1 VPTGPEIRPLTGD
14 DGEAAD
20 ALAAEA
26 FGAAPRPLPDPWP
39 APGTRPWGAFHGR
52 ELAAV
57 ATVREFG
64 SWFGG
69 AMVPTAGIASVAV
82 RPEYRGSGLLAPLFA
97 ALLADARA
105 HGEVVSGLYP
115 TAPGIYRRLGYEIV
129 GELAD
134 VELPVA
140 PLTRIPAPPGVV
152 LRRADGSD
160 AALHQAVYDRWAAA
174 QNGPLTRRGP
184 HQRPFDGHDTVTLA
198 LDAEGEP
205 VGYAAWGRT
214 DGYQGGAATLTV
226 NELIALSGPA
236 AAALWRMFGGFASI
250 AGTVRLRTSGAD
262 PARLALPAAPWRPV
276 RQWPYGL
283 RLLDVAGA
291 FSARGGAPLDVTLPF
306 RVAGDGLDGSY
317 RLTALPRCARSHA
330 SRSAVTPV
338 PSLRSLTASN
348 GALTCEPAAD
358 GGPVFTGRGLALA
371 YAGVQSC
378 ANLRFA
384 GLLSGPETDDARWD
398 AVLGGRQFHIRNYY

>member
-1 VPTGPEIRPLTGD
+1 MPTGPEIRPLTGD
-14 DGEAAD
+14 DGETAD
-20 ALAAEA
+20 VLAAEA

-39 APGTRPWGAFHGR
+39 PLGTRPWGAFHGR

-69 AMVPTAGIASVAV
+69 AVVPTAGIASVAV
-82 RPEYRGSGLLAPLFA
+82 RPEYRGSGLLTPLFA

-115 TAPGIYRRLGYEIV
+115 TAPGIYRRFGYEIV

-226 NELIALSGPA
+226 HELIALRGPA

-250 AGTVRLRTSGAD
+250 AATVRLRTSGAD

-291 FSARGGAPLDVTLPF
+291 FSARGGALLDVTLPF
-306 RVAGDGLDGSY
+306 RVTGDGLGGYY
-317 RLTALPRCARSHA
+317 RLTASG
-330 SRSAVTPV
+330 
-338 PSLRSLTASN
+338 

-384 GLLSGPETDDARWD
+384 GLLSGPGTDDVLWD
-398 AVLGGRQFHIRNYY
+398 ALLGGRQFHIRNYY

>member
-1 VPTGPEIRPLTGD
+1 MPTGPEIRPLTRD

-26 FGAAPRPLPDPWP
+26 FGAAPRPLLDPWP
-39 APGTRPWGAFHGR
+39 PLGTHPWGAFHGR

-69 AMVPTAGIASVAV
+69 ATVPSAGIAGVAV
-82 RPEYRGSGLLAPLFA
+82 RPEHRGSGLLAPLFA
-97 ALLADARA
+97 GLLADARA
-105 HGEVVSGLYP
+105 RGEVVSGLYP

-152 LRRADGSD
+152 VRRAVESD
-160 AALHQAVYDRWAAA
+160 AAAHQAVYDRWAAA

-184 HQRPFDGHDTVTLA
+184 QWRPFDGRDTVTLA

-214 DGYQGGAATLTV
+214 DGYHSATLTV
-226 NELIALSGPA
+226 HELIALSGPA
-236 AAALWRMFGGFASI
+236 VAALWRMFGGFASI

-291 FSARGGAPLDVTLPF
+291 FRARGVAPLDMTLPF
-306 RVAGDGLDGSY
+306 RVTGDGLDGTY
-317 RLTALPRCARSHA
+317 RLTA
-330 SRSAVTPV
+330 TG
-338 PSLRSLTASN
+338 
-348 GALTCEPAAD
+348 GALTCDPAGGD
-358 GGPVFTGRGLALA
+358 GPVFTGRGLALA
-371 YAGVQSC
+371 YAGAQSC

-384 GLLSGPETDDARWD
+384 GLLGGPDRDDARWD
-398 AVLGGRQFHIRNYY
+398 ALLGGRPFHIRNYY

>member
-105 HGEVVSGLYP
+105 HGEVVSGL
-115 TAPGIYRRLGYEIV
+115 
-129 GELAD
+129 
-134 VELPVA
+134 
-140 PLTRIPAPPGVV
+140 IPAPPGVV

-306 RVAGDGLDGSY
+306 RVTGDGLDGSY

>member
-1 VPTGPEIRPLTGD
+1 MPTGPEIRPLTGD
-14 DGEAAD
+14 DGEAAE

-39 APGTRPWGAFHGR
+39 ALGTRPWGAFHGR

-64 SWFGG
+64 SWFGD
-69 AMVPTAGIASVAV
+69 ARVPTAGIASVAV
-82 RPEYRGSGLLAPLFA
+82 RPEHRGGGLLAPLFA
-97 ALLADARA
+97 VLLADARA

-140 PLTRIPAPPGVV
+140 PLTRIPAPPDVV

-160 AALHQAVYDRWAAA
+160 AAAHQAVYDRWAAA

-198 LDAEGEP
+198 LDDGGEP

-214 DGYQGGAATLTV
+214 DGYHGATLTV
-226 NELIALSGPA
+226 HELIALSGPA
-236 AAALWRMFGGFASI
+236 TAALWRMFGGFASI
-250 AGTVRLRTSGAD
+250 AGTVRLRTSGTD

-283 RLLDVAGA
+283 RLLDVVGA
-291 FSARGGAPLDVTLPF
+291 FSAHGGAPLDVTLPF
-306 RVAGDGLDGSY
+306 RVTGDGLDGSY
-317 RLTALPRCARSHA
+317 RLTASG
-330 SRSAVTPV
+330 
-338 PSLRSLTASN
+338 

-384 GLLSGPETDDARWD
+384 GLLSGPDTDDARWD
-398 AVLGGRQFHIRNYY
+398 ALLGGRQFHIRNYY